1 MDGSGDNNGD
11 LGYQNRVESVM
22 KCPSS
27 GMNTNPFYV
36 SAWDPVVSLCQI
48 GNFGGSSTGS
58 QSEFSNSP
66 FPVVMENPGI
76 SNTSHLVHYPSDSG
90 FVELVPKF
98 PGFGSGNFSEI
109 VGSVGLTECG
119 QIVNAGCPPNYK
131 EANNEST
138 AHGAQ
143 RQEDQQL
150 SEETTIGALPNGKR
164 RRLVTESNSP
174 FDPNK
179 NAEGEFQKD
188 PSGESSDIAK
198 ELDEKKQKI
207 EQNCGANLRGKQVA
221 KQAKHN
227 LQSGEDPKDDY
238 IHVRARRGQATNS
251 HSLAER
257 VRREKISERMRMLQ
271 ELVPGCN
278 KITGKAVMLDEIINY
293 VQSLQQQVEFLSM
306 KLATVNPELYNDV
319 EKIQSKDILPP
330 RGGNAAILGFS
341 PGINS
346 HQYSHGIFQPGTPG
360 ILNSNPQFSP
370 AHHAALDNELQS
382 FFQMG
387 FDSSS
392 AVDSLGPNAGHLKPE
407 L

>member
-1 MDGSGDNNGD
+1 MDGSADNNGD
-11 LGYQNRVESVM
+11 LGYQNRAESVM
-22 KCPSS
+22 NCPSS
-27 GMNTNPFYV
+27 GMNTNPFYA
-36 SAWDPVVSLCQI
+36 SAWDPVVSLSQP
-48 GNFGGSSTGS
+48 GNFVGSSTES

-66 FPVVMENPGI
+66 FPIVMENPGI
-76 SNTSHLVHYPSDSG
+76 SNTCHLVRYPSDSG
-90 FVELVPKF
+90 FIELVPKF
-98 PGFGSGNFSEI
+98 PGFGSGNFSEM
-109 VGSVGLTECG
+109 VGSLGLTECS
-119 QIVNAGCPPNYK
+119 QIVNTGCPSNYK

-138 AHGAQ
+138 SHDAQ
-143 RQEDQQL
+143 RQEDHQL
-150 SEETTIGALPNGKR
+150 SEETTIGALPHGKR
-164 RRLVTESNSP
+164 RRRVAESNSP

-179 NAEGEFQKD
+179 NAEGEFQKY
-188 PSGESSDIAK
+188 PSGESSDSAK
-198 ELDEKKQKI
+198 ELDEKRQKI
-207 EQNCGANLRGKQVA
+207 EQNRGANSCGKQVV
-221 KQAKHN
+221 KQTKDN
-227 LQSGEDPKDDY
+227 PQSREAPKENY

-319 EKIQSKDILPP
+319 ERIQSKDILHS
-330 RGGNAAILGFS
+330 RGGNEAILGFS
-341 PGINS
+341 PGTNS
-346 HQYSHGIFQPGTPG
+346 HQYSHGTFQPGIPV
-360 ILNSNPQFSP
+360 IPNPHPHFSP
-370 AHHAALDNELQS
+370 AHHAILDNELQS

-392 AVDSLGPNAGHLKPE
+392 AIDSLGPNGHLKPE

>member
-11 LGYQNRVESVM
+11 LGYQNRAESVM
-22 KCPSS
+22 NCPSS
-27 GMNTNPFYV
+27 GMNTNPFYA
-36 SAWDPVVSLCQI
+36 SAWDPVVSLSQP
-48 GNFGGSSTGS
+48 GNFVGSSTGS

-66 FPVVMENPGI
+66 FPIVMENPGI
-76 SNTSHLVHYPSDSG
+76 SNTCHLVRYPSDSG
-90 FVELVPKF
+90 FIELVPKF
-98 PGFGSGNFSEI
+98 PGFGSGNFSEM
-109 VGSVGLTECG
+109 VGSLGLTECS
-119 QIVNAGCPPNYK
+119 QIVNAGCPSNYK

-138 AHGAQ
+138 SHGAQ
-143 RQEDQQL
+143 RQEDHQL
-150 SEETTIGALPNGKR
+150 SEETTIGALPHGKR
-164 RRLVTESNSP
+164 RRRVAESNSP

-179 NAEGEFQKD
+179 NAEGEFQKY
-188 PSGESSDIAK
+188 PSGESSDSAK
-198 ELDEKKQKI
+198 ELDEKRQKI
-207 EQNCGANLRGKQVA
+207 EQNRGANSCGKQVV
-221 KQAKHN
+221 KQTKDN
-227 LQSGEDPKDDY
+227 PQSREAPKENY

-306 KLATVNPELYNDV
+306 KLATVNPELYNEV
-319 EKIQSKDILPP
+319 ERIQSKDILHS
-330 RGGNAAILGFS
+330 RGGNEAILGLS
-341 PGINS
+341 PGTNS
-346 HQYSHGIFQPGTPG
+346 HQYSHGTFQPGIPV
-360 ILNSNPQFSP
+360 IPNPNPHFSP
-370 AHHAALDNELQS
+370 AHHAILDNELQS

-392 AVDSLGPNAGHLKPE
+392 AIDSLGPNGHLKPE